1 MIVLFTL
8 LCLSSFPGSIPSE
21 ATETPW
27 SDLLHSYPEFL
38 IECMWANLDRGYV
51 TITGCETEMTAE
63 GELIPTV
70 WLDLCFSNG
79 GSFISVDT
87 LAASSDSVTVLGAS
101 ESLEMRRYS
110 TVTRTEE
117 TGPGGLTISLF
128 DSDTGELQDEITFLQ
143 EGVDSW
149 SLHNHD
155 ISRTV
160 LNSPEGTCVVFWKAL
175 GIQTVMQPRI
185 ECINIPIGGLQAG
198 FHAGPDLDFKQVSPG
213 TFDSIA
219 KFSSVT
225 AGFGLSP
232 RHIVTGA
239 RLGEDMTVSPAAF
252 CLDGEGDPLWRIV
265 LEGVEGG
272 FAEAFGFV
280 YYDGSIQYYLAGAL
294 CDSNPVQTRVF
305 LSVFNQDCEVLQTLQ
320 TRPGY
325 FLERIDIV
333 YNLVLFSVVE
343 DTSYDHSGVYLR
355 TILLF
360 DINDPPEL
368 LSLR

>member
-1 MIVLFTL
+1 MLFTL
-8 LCLSSFPGSIPSE
+8 LCMSNFPGSIPDE

-27 SDLLHSYPEFL
+27 IDLLQSYPEFL
-38 IECMWANLDRGYV
+38 IQGMWANLDQGYV

-70 WLDLCFSNG
+70 WLDLCYSND

-110 TVTRTEE
+110 TVTRTDE
-117 TGPGGLTISLF
+117 TGSGGLAISLF
-128 DSDTGELQDEITFLQ
+128 DSDTDELQDEITFLQ
-143 EGVDSW
+143 EGESTW
-149 SLHNHD
+149 SLHQHD

-160 LNSPEGTCVVFWKAL
+160 LNGPEGTCVVFWKAH

-185 ECINIPIGGLQAG
+185 ECINIPVGGLQAG
-198 FHAGPDLDFKQVSPG
+198 FHAGPDLDFKQVSLG

-219 KFSSVT
+219 EFSSIT
-225 AGFGLSP
+225 ARFGLSL

-239 RLGEDMTVSPAAF
+239 RLGEDMTVYPAAF
-252 CLDGEGDPLWRIV
+252 CLDGEGDPIWRIV

-280 YYDGSIQYYLAGAL
+280 YYDGSFQYYLAGSL
-294 CDSNPVQTRVF
+294 CDRNPMQTRVF
-305 LSVFNQDCEVLQTLQ
+305 LSVFNENGELLETLQ
-320 TRPGY
+320 TRPGCC
-325 FLERIDIV
+325 LERIDIV
-333 YNLVLFSVVE
+333 YSLVLLSVVE
-343 DTSYDHSGVYLR
+343 DTSFNRSGVYYR
-355 TILLF
+355 TIVVF
-360 DINDPPEL
+360 DINDPPEV